1 MAVFAKRHGRERL
14 AFVPLHTP
22 LLIVAWIL
30 AFCMYGEGV
39 LAFLLATGA
48 TFPPNSEAWVAA
60 FGPFGFMLDYALSNA
75 VFFLPAL
82 FLVVRAQEEAHEIRR
97 SLQQLRAFTL
107 GGAHCHSPADRAAI
121 LSLISRWWTESDVE
135 EGDGA
140 DEDDAQRMQLGCERF
155 ERFVR
160 YELARSVAPA
170 VEGGSIG
177 IGDLFAITVC
187 PFYTYALDL
196 LATPEAGMYHVVT
209 ILMFVAMS
217 LAGTRALWA
226 ASGAVA
232 SVGSALRE
240 RAGWPASAS
249 RLVVIAGLTLTV
261 AAFYLVLLT
270 VAFPAAVLDYT
281 FRFPDDGLSA
291 FGRKCLKFSVV
302 AGAHAAA
309 FAVV

>member
-1 MAVFAKRHGRERL
+1 MFAKRHGRERL

-97 SLQQLRAFTL
+97 SLQRLRAFTL
-107 GGAHCHSPADRAAI
+107 DGAHCHSPADRAAI

-140 DEDDAQRMQLGCERF
+140 D
-155 ERFVR
+155 
-160 YELARSVAPA
+160 
-170 VEGGSIG
+170 
-177 IGDLFAITVC
+177 
-187 PFYTYALDL
+187 
-196 LATPEAGMYHVVT
+196 
-209 ILMFVAMS
+209 
-217 LAGTRALWA
+217 
-226 ASGAVA
+226 
-232 SVGSALRE
+232 
-240 RAGWPASAS
+240 
-249 RLVVIAGLTLTV
+249 
-261 AAFYLVLLT
+261 
-270 VAFPAAVLDYT
+270 
-281 FRFPDDGLSA
+281 
-291 FGRKCLKFSVV
+291 
-302 AGAHAAA
+302 
-309 FAVV
+309 